1 MKIGFVN
8 DHFSPI
14 LVGGLELFIK
24 ELAEYFS
31 QEGFEIVVFTT
42 EQNQNSADGFP
53 LYKIKSSPFHLPYFH
68 GVPGL
73 VYYQLPG
80 VTTPWMY
87 FNFGLQRRLRKIY
100 AEEKIDV
107 LYIHTLRQV
116 SFAPLQAAGNIPVVL
131 HVHEYFPFC
140 FTRDFARCNKEPY
153 MNKSILKCAHCMGE
167 AISPPLV
174 SSYSAPILTPFLFLT
189 LLIENYMRR
198 KYLKLPAEIICDSNF
213 VATVLANHGYKSRV
227 IPTPFLREIKEI
239 NRVNREEN
247 DVFRILF
254 VGRLE
259 RRKGADLLLDISQE
273 LKGRI
278 NFRIDVIG
286 TGYLLDRLD
295 RRDLN
300 IYVHGF
306 LGEERFKLFEKADCL
321 LALSRWPEPLGMV
334 GQEAMAYGIPTI
346 GFGESGGLAEQ
357 IIENGSGLV
366 AESEKDVVE
375 CIMRIYRDTELR
387 ETIKRNCSV
396 NIKRYDKQKIFKEL
410 KDIFL
415 KLKLA

>member
-1 MKIGFVN
+1 MKIGLVN

-14 LVGGLELFIK
+14 LVGGLELFIR
-24 ELAEYFS
+24 ELAEYLS

-42 EQNQNSADGFP
+42 EQNQAGANGFP
-53 LYKIKSSPFHLPYFH
+53 FYKIKSSPFHLPYFH

-80 VTTPWMY
+80 LTTPWMY
-87 FNFGLQRRLRKIY
+87 FNYGLQKRLRKIY

-107 LYIHTLRQV
+107 LYIHTLRQI

-131 HVHEYFPFC
+131 HVHEYYPFC

-153 MNKSILKCAHCMGE
+153 VNKSMLKCAHCMGE
-167 AISPPLV
+167 AISPPMV
-174 SSYSAPILTPFLFLT
+174 SSYSAPLLTPFLFLT
-189 LLIENYMRR
+189 LWIENYMRK
-198 KYLKLPAEIICDSNF
+198 KYLKLPKEIICDSNF
-213 VATVLANHGYKSRV
+213 VATLLANHGYQSRV
-227 IPTPFLREIKEI
+227 IPTPFLGDIKEFS
-239 NRVNREEN
+239 RENNEK
-247 DVFRILF
+247 DDIFRLLF

-259 RRKGADLLLDISQE
+259 RRKGADLLIDIGQE

-286 TGYLLDRLD
+286 TGYLFNRLD
-295 RRDLN
+295 RKDLN

-306 LGEERFKLFEKADCL
+306 LGEERFDIFKKADCL

-334 GQEAMAYGIPTI
+334 GQEAMVYGIPTI
-346 GFGESGGLAEQ
+346 GFKESGGLAEQ

-366 AESEKDVVE
+366 VESEKDVVE
-375 CIMRIYRDTELR
+375 SIMRIYRDTELR
-387 ETIKRNCSV
+387 ETIRKNCSA
-396 NIKRYDKQKIFKEL
+396 NIKRYDKQKTFEEL
-410 KDIFL
+410 KNIFL
-415 KLKLA
+415 KLKSA